1 VGSTTISPIN
11 DAWVGCQNLSGDTFL
26 NLRNGTGNVSNQ
38 YIPPFT
44 VTDLFF
50 FSTGFAL
57 FPPWTAITRGISV
70 YDTSFL
76 SSLHLLSAQYQI
88 VIVYWD
94 DVIDIR
100 PQFVL
105 EECSPADP
113 LNIVASDYNTFSGI
127 ALAAPTVFDSP
138 SYAASPY
145 TLASINQT
153 GYTIVG
159 SREYRYD
166 FGDTTPTPT
175 GHGESAASCSVIFI
189 YLTYEPDTLAA
200 TLIGEDNATLNG
212 QLTSVGTV
220 TFQYGLTNA
229 YGNETVPQVGVSG
242 AVSQLISG
250 LAGFTTYHF
259 RIKAIIGGITYY
271 GSDMTFTTIA
281 TVDTIA
287 ATNITDNS
295 AQLNGMLNAG
305 GNAFSCGFQWGLT
318 NAYGETTVDASETGS
333 YSNTIS
339 PLSPNTTYHFRAF
352 AIIGLNTI
360 YGADMIFTT
369 LALPSIT
376 VDTYSAT
383 NIQTGTAQ
391 LNGQLTDDGGAACN
405 CGFQWGP
412 TIAYGN
418 TTPTTSQVTG
428 DNFNQVISS
437 LTPGITYH
445 FRAFATN
452 STGTSYG
459 ADAFFTTLILLPT
472 VDTVPATDI
481 TTFSAELV
489 GLLANDGGEDCNCG
503 FQWGPTIAYGNTT
516 PTTSQTT
523 GFTFDQIITGLTPGI
538 SYHFRALAMNS
549 AGTAY
554 GSDLTFST
562 LPLGLKMSYPIK
574 RRLT

>member
-1 VGSTTISPIN
+1 MTEVSRITYSTQSPLPSPLAGNNNLGYYDGTYIYLSIQTATTPAVVKIDPGTMTEIGRYTTPADTFGQSAVTGNGIYIYLSAQGINAFSVYQINPATMALVNTYADATGAHTAPYGLVVMGGVLYVFGWAAGGGGSGMFFKIDPTTMAYHGDSAVAGRPETVGLTTDGTSIYTEGFDSGSGNSYFFKSDGTGYSLEVIGNFSSINYSNSLLLCSGASGPNILLDTADTNTLAVTPIWSTSNAYGAIQAPSIYLGGYIY
-11 DAWVGCQNLSGDTFL
+11 VGGYTSNSGGTFL
-26 NLRNGTGNVSNQ
+26 NPIVYQLEFITLLPTV
-38 YIPPFT
+38 
-44 VTDLFF
+44 VTD
-50 FSTGFAL
+50 AA
-57 FPPWTAITRGISV
+57 TAI
-70 YDTSFL
+70 
-76 SSLHLLSAQYQI
+76 
-88 VIVYWD
+88 
-94 DVIDIR
+94 
-100 PQFVL
+100 
-105 EECSPADP
+105 
-113 LNIVASDYNTFSGI
+113 
-127 ALAAPTVFDSP
+127 
-138 SYAASPY
+138 
-145 TLASINQT
+145 QT
-153 GYTIVG
+153 
-159 SREYRYD
+159 
-166 FGDTTPTPT
+166 
-175 GHGESAASCSVIFI
+175 ES
-189 YLTYEPDTLAA
+189 
-200 TLIGEDNATLNG
+200 
-212 QLTSVGTV
+212 
-220 TFQYGLTNA
+220 
-229 YGNETVPQVGVSG
+229 
-242 AVSQLISG
+242 
-250 LAGFTTYHF
+250 
-259 RIKAIIGGITYY
+259 
-271 GSDMTFTTIA
+271 
-281 TVDTIA
+281 
-287 ATNITDNS
+287 
-295 AQLNGMLNAG
+295 
-305 GNAFSCGFQWGLT
+305 
-318 NAYGETTVDASETGS
+318 
-333 YSNTIS
+333 
-339 PLSPNTTYHFRAF
+339 
-352 AIIGLNTI
+352 
-360 YGADMIFTT
+360 
-369 LALPSIT
+369 
-376 VDTYSAT
+376 
-383 NIQTGTAQ
+383 AQ
-391 LNGQLTDDGGAACN
+391 LNGQLNDDGGEACN

>member
-1 VGSTTISPIN
+1 MGSTTISPIN

-38 YIPPFT
+38 YTPPFT

-70 YDTSFL
+70 YDTSIL

-88 VIVYWD
+88 VIVDWD

-105 EECSPADP
+105 EQCSPADP

-175 GHGESAASCSVIFI
+175 GHGESAASCSVISI

-250 LAGFTTYHF
+250 LAGFTYYHF

-271 GSDMTFTTIA
+271 GSDMIFTTIA

-352 AIIGLNTI
+352 AIIEEGVTEL
-360 YGADMIFTT
+360 
-369 LALPSIT
+369 
-376 VDTYSAT
+376 SAMFIST
-383 NIQTGTAQ
+383 NSAGTAYG
-391 LNGQLTDDGGAACN
+391 NDLTFSTPILTPAVATEPAINITTFSAELVGLLANDGVEACN

-418 TTPTTSQVTG
+418 TTPTTSQITG
-428 DNFNQVISS
+428 DTFN
-437 LTPGITYH
+437 
-445 FRAFATN
+445 
-452 STGTSYG
+452 
-459 ADAFFTTLILLPT
+459 
-472 VDTVPATDI
+472 
-481 TTFSAELV
+481 
-489 GLLANDGGEDCNCG
+489 
-503 FQWGPTIAYGNTT
+503 
-516 PTTSQTT
+516 
-523 GFTFDQIITGLTPGI
+523 QIITGLTPGI